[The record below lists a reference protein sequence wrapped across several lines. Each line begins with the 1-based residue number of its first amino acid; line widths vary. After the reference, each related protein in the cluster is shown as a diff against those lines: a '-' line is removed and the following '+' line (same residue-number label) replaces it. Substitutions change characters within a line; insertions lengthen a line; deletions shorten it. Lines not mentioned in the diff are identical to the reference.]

1 MQYCGSV
8 HGVPLFEHHCKFLLK
23 NEYDEDGE
31 WVDGGDWC
39 LRNFQIIKR
48 RCDDMKYCDFE
59 KLAYLC
65 QKYGFKTMG
74 DIVLFLKKHDLNIYE
89 FFEILKKGGEKV
101 ENAF

>member
-1 MQYCGSV
+1 
-8 HGVPLFEHHCKFLLK
+8 
-23 NEYDEDGE
+23 
-31 WVDGGDWC
+31 
-39 LRNFQIIKR
+39 
-48 RCDDMKYCDFE
+48 MKYCDFE

-89 FFEILKKGGEKV
+89 FFEILKKEGEKV

>member
-1 MQYCGSV
+1 MNMTKTESGLTAGI
-8 HGVPLFEHHCKFLLK
+8 GVF
-23 NEYDEDGE
+23 
-31 WVDGGDWC
+31 
-39 LRNFQIIKR
+39 RNFQIIKR